1 MKEEIKS
8 IVEYF
13 KKIDID
19 VVYDEKEK
27 VLKSKK
33 S

>member
-1 MKEEIKS
+1 MKKEIKS

-13 KKIDID
+13 KKLDID